1 VNTHS
6 LICLVTDRH
15 RLSPHADRTQAL
27 DRIVQLA
34 AAAAHAGVDLIQI
47 RENDLTV
54 RDLARL
60 VELCVAMAEGTPSKI
75 VVNDRLDVAIAE
87 GAGGVHLR
95 SDSIEAGS
103 VRCLIS
109 GEFVVG
115 RSAHGAAEAA
125 EVARRGGVDY
135 LILGTIFSTASK
147 PPAHPV
153 AGVEEL
159 ARATAAVSVP
169 VLAIGGVSV
178 ERAGMVAKAGAHGIA
193 AVGLFIP
200 PAGSSFD
207 SHVERTV
214 ENLRQAFDT
223 CGAVP

>member
-1 VNTHS
+1 VNAPG

-15 RLSPHADRTQAL
+15 RLSPHADEPQAL
-27 DRIVQLA
+27 DRLVQLVR
-34 AAAAHAGVDLIQI
+34 AAAHAGVDLIQI
-47 RENDLTV
+47 RENDLTA

-60 VELCVAMAEGTPSKI
+60 VELSLAMAEGTPSKI
-75 VVNDRLDVAIAE
+75 VVNDRLDVALAE

-103 VRCLIS
+103 VRCLVS
-109 GEFVVG
+109 PVFVVG
-115 RSAHGAAEAA
+115 RSVHGAAEAA

-135 LILGTIFSTASK
+135 LILGTIFSSASK
-147 PPAHPV
+147 PPAHRV

-169 VLAIGGVSV
+169 VLAIGGVTA
-178 ERAGMVAKAGAHGIA
+178 ERAGMAAKAGAHGIA
-193 AVGLFIP
+193 AIGLFIP
-200 PAGSSFD
+200 PAGISFD
-207 SHVERTV
+207 SHVKRTV
-214 ENLRQAFDT
+214 QHLRQAFDT